1 MLAGC
6 TTTVAGSAQR
16 ERRTAPLRD
25 LVAVLPTDAQVSQA
39 VGNQVDA
46 AGPPVRGGIEAL
58 PNGIR
63 DNSAANPIECLGPA
77 SPFMRIVY
85 ETGEVRGVAWRE
97 FSHYGGSQTVS
108 SVDAGVVEFTSDA
121 EAQRMFTAFVR
132 RWKTCEGTTVTTALH
147 NASGTELYQTITE
160 VRVDG
165 QMVSATVINSDNQRD
180 AKFPTERA
188 IGLAADCVVDV
199 DVAVT
204 DGTTAEQ
211 RASGRA
217 SRVARIMLDKV
228 NHGR

>member
-25 LVAVLPTDAQVSQA
+25 LIAVLPTGAEVSQA
-39 VGNQVDA
+39 VGNRVDA
-46 AGPPVRGGIEAL
+46 AGPPVAGGVEAL

-77 SPFMRIVY
+77 SPFMRVVY
-85 ETGEVRGVAWRE
+85 ETGEIRGAAWQE

-108 SVDAGVVEFTSDA
+108 SVDAGVVEFTSQT
-121 EAQRMFTAFVR
+121 EAQRMFTAFAQ
-132 RWKTCEGTTVTTALH
+132 RWKTCEGTSVTTALH
-147 NASGTELYQTITE
+147 NASDTELYQTITD
-160 VRVDG
+160 VRVDATV
-165 QMVSATVINSDNQRD
+165 VSATVVNSDNQRD
-180 AKFPTERA
+180 AEFPTERA
-188 IGLAADCVVDV
+188 IGLAGDCIVDV

-204 DGTTAEQ
+204 DGTSAEQ

-217 SRVARIMLDKV
+217 VKVATIMLDNV
-228 NHGR
+228 NRNR